1 MREKKHIK
9 RSHNVTLLL
18 YHIVLP
24 WKYRRDVFTK
34 GVTSSL
40 IEVCE
45 MIEENYEIYFLE
57 IGSDEDHVH
66 FMVQWIPSMSLS
78 EIVTK
83 LKSKTSTYL
92 FKKHGTEL
100 RKEMRWGNL
109 RTSWYYANTV
119 WAFAW
124 EQTIRNYIKNQ
135 WFTKYSVRYE
145 KQLDMGQLS
154 LFGV

>member
-1 MREKKHIK
+1 MKEKEHIR

-24 WKYRRDVFTK
+24 AKYRRKVFSSEVTK
-34 GVTSSL
+34 SL
-40 IEVCE
+40 LEACE
-45 MIEENYEIYFLE
+45 IIEEAYEIYFLE
-57 IGSDEDHVH
+57 IGSDEDHIH
-66 FMVQWIPSMSLS
+66 FMIQWLPSMSMTQ
-78 EIVTK
+78 IITK

-92 FKKHGTEL
+92 FKKHWWEL
-100 RKEMRWGNL
+100 KKRLWWGKL

-135 WFTKYSVRYE
+135 GFEKYDVRYE
-145 KQLDMGQLS
+145 K
-154 LFGV
+154 